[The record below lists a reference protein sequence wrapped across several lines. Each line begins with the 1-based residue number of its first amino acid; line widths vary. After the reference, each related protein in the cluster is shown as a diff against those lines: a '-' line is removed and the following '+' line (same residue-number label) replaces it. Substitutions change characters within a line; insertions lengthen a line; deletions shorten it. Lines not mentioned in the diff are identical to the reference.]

1 MLSKGGTIMIL
12 NMLRIVNTVAVN
24 LRVYMI
30 IFFQVFL
37 AYTEVKGKTIRRFKV
52 LKYIGTFLTIIFSY
66 NMVFMFFTRT
76 FTLGKISAI
85 FGYSILVAFWV
96 GITKYINISI
106 KHLKHCQEKKNDDN
120 IIDVD
125 YKEL

>member
-12 NMLRIVNTVAVN
+12 NILQTANTVTVN
-24 LRVYMI
+24 LRGYMV
-30 IFFQVFL
+30 IFFLLFL
-37 AYTEVKGKTIRRFKV
+37 VYTKVKGKTIRRFKV